1 MGTDLN
7 GGEEMGGFVGDV
19 LGSISGGIIGESPQE
34 KAEKE
39 ARKRQ
44 QEAERAKREVD
55 LKAEREKE
63 LLKQQEKDIAEAG
76 MATQPDTPKAKPTTT
91 VDFSQSIKAG
101 AEDEDELLKM
111 FRGAGK

>member
-1 MGTDLN
+1 MS
-7 GGEEMGGFVGDV
+7 GFVGDV
-19 LGSISGGIIGESPQE
+19 LGSVTGGIIGESPQE

-39 ARKRQ
+39 AKKRQ
-44 QEAERAKREVD
+44 QEAERAKKEAD
-55 LKAEREKE
+55 LKAQREAE

-76 MATQPDTPKAKPTTT
+76 MAAPQDTPKAKPTTT

-101 AEDEDELLKM
+101 AGAEDEDELLKM